1 MSDPAYHAEQR
12 KRICNAVVSEEEFGK
27 RVGQLIDGSLDN
39 GDICFG
45 DIQTEDFRQVY
56 LDRIDR
62 NLLGSWMLNRDTF
75 AFLLRKRPL
84 WMVRA
89 AVQRLAVEYKSRIL
103 PRIRRGRG

>member
-1 MSDPAYHAEQR
+1 M
-12 KRICNAVVSEEEFGK
+12 
-27 RVGQLIDGSLDN
+27 
-39 GDICFG
+39 
-45 DIQTEDFRQVY
+45 Y

-89 AVQRLAVEYKSRIL
+89 AVQRLAVEYRSRIL